1 VIEVRVRP
9 RARLDSVEVQDGRRL
24 RVNVTAAPE
33 GGKANEAVVPLLAK
47 SLGIP
52 KSTIRVVRGHRSTD
66 KLLDV
71 AGLSFDEVVARLGGG
86 TEVPR

>member
-1 VIEVRVRP
+1 MKVRP
-9 RARLDSVEVQDGRRL
+9 RARLNSVEVQDGRRL

-33 GGKANEAVVPLLAK
+33 GGKANQAVVTLLAG

-71 AGLSFDEVVARLGGG
+71 AGLSFDEVVAGLRGGPR
-86 TEVPR
+86 VPR